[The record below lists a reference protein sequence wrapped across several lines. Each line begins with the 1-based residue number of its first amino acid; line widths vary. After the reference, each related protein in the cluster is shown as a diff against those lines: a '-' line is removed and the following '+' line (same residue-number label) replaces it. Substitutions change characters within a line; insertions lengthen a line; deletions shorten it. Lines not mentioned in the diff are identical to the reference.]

1 MFLNEDSVIHDASID
16 PDNIRDVS
24 LLEIERIGL
33 SSKVVEVGD
42 DSLEGK
48 GYVFII
54 GFLGCK
60 TEIALENFVTSMLQ
74 DEQSEVMFRIY
85 RKC

>member
-1 MFLNEDSVIHDASID
+1 MFLNEDSVMHDASID
-16 PDNIRDVS
+16 PDNICDVS

-33 SSKVVEVGD
+33 SSMVVEVGD
-42 DSLEGK
+42 DSLEGN

-54 GFLGCK
+54 GLLGCK

-74 DEQSEVMFRIY
+74 DEQLEVIFRIY